1 MRCGAVECGLSR
13 FAPHSTPW
21 REPRWTLV
29 VLGITNTCDP
39 GSGWTDVAANPA
51 ASRSGT
57 VPGQALR
64 SASPPGVNKAVHT
77 CRPLE
82 RLFATTS
89 TATPIHRSSDR
100 CLSRA
105 RPQPGRR
112 PNPGSL
118 PNLQQNTPRTSIDD
132 ARPGTDLP
140 ACYRHR
146 CASDGSTNP
155 ERASANS
162 PPVSGNTPGPPA

>member
-13 FAPHSTPW
+13 SAPHSTPW

-64 SASPPGVNKAVHT
+64 SVSLTGVNKAVHL

-89 TATPIHRSSDR
+89 TATPIPRSSDR
-100 CLSRA
+100 YLSRA

-112 PNPGSL
+112 RNPGSR
-118 PNLQQNTPRTSIDD
+118 PNLQQNMPRTSIDD
-132 ARPGTDLP
+132 ARPGIALP
-140 ACYRHR
+140 VWCRHQ

-155 ERASANS
+155 EHASANS
-162 PPVSGNTPGPPA
+162 PPVSGNTPGLPA